1 MQWIDDIAL
10 PTFPR
15 PEYQLDYEVRMQ
27 EEESME
33 HARLRR
39 AEEELRRQNRT
50 VTDQYN
56 LRRRAVGR
64 RQGQRGNRGHRSGT
78 M

>member
-1 MQWIDDIAL
+1 MQWIDDIPL

-33 HARLRR
+33 CARLRH

-50 VTDQYN
+50 VMNQYN
-56 LRRRAVGR
+56 RRRRAVGR
-64 RQGQRGNRGHRSGT
+64 RQSERGNRGH
-78 M
+78 

>member
-1 MQWIDDIAL
+1 
-10 PTFPR
+10 
-15 PEYQLDYEVRMQ
+15 MQ

-50 VTDQYN
+50 VTVQYN